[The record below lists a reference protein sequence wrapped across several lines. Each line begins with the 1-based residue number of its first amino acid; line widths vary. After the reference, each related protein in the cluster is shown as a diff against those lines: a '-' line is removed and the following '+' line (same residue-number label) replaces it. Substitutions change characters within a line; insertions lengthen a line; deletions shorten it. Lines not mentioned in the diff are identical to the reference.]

1 MSLIKL
7 LDRPIAFHRI
17 FAELTGSVTAGLM
30 LSQAVYWSGQTKTGE
45 RRTIDPDGWFWKTQE
60 DWFEETRLTR
70 KEQETARKHLRSLGA
85 GDVWEEEV
93 KGLPRRLYYRLD
105 LEKLQSLL
113 LDMLAAQKGHAGM
126 SERDMQYA
134 QKGHAGMPLSDMQC
148 AQKGHAYKE
157 QRLHRDYAET
167 TTVFSGNRAKREPG
181 KKGRIELE
189 NFGWENLSALFSE
202 ETHQWLVKRC
212 PTVPVEEASRTF
224 LDYHRDRGTT
234 FAHSRALLAA
244 WRGWM
249 TRAEGR
255 AGAGAK
261 SSATG
266 QRGLNQAELESLR
279 LMGVEV

>member
-30 LSQAVYWSGQTKTGE
+30 LSQAVYWSGETKSGE
-45 RRTIDPDGWFWKTQE
+45 RRTADPAGWFWKPQE
-60 DWFEETRLTR
+60 EWFEETRLTR
-70 KEQETARKHLRSLGA
+70 KEQETARKHLRGLGR
-85 GDVWEEEV
+85 GDVWEEQV
-93 KGLPRRLYYRLD
+93 RGLPRRLYYRLD

-126 SERDMQYA
+126 SE
-134 QKGHAGMPLSDMQC
+134 SDMLF

-157 QRLHRDYAET
+157 QRLLRDYSET
-167 TTVFSGNRAKREPG
+167 TTLFSGNRAKREPG
-181 KKGRIELE
+181 KKSRIVLDH
-189 NFGWENLSALFSE
+189 FGWENLSALFSE

-212 PTVPVEEASRTF
+212 PTVPVEEASRAF
-224 LDYHRDRGTT
+224 LEYHRDRGTT

-249 TRAEGR
+249 SRAEGKV
-255 AGAGAK
+255 GAGVK
-261 SSATG
+261 NSTTG
-266 QRGLNQAELESLR
+266 QRGLNEAELASLR
-279 LMGVEV
+279 LMGVEI